1 MKKGQVDFPPPSSS
15 YAPEKTKGY
24 LLKVVRLK
32 GLKFSGG
39 IEMELWGKM
48 GWYFSEGFQ
57 YYLPIPAAF
66 FVKPT
71 LVGQV

>member
-1 MKKGQVDFPPPSSS
+1 MINLTHRRPQSGHFSQNWDIFFQFMKKGQVDFPPPSSS

-48 GWYFSEGFQ
+48 G
-57 YYLPIPAAF
+57 
-66 FVKPT
+66 
-71 LVGQV
+71 